1 VQPRNRT
8 TTNFRHISTKKL
20 YLVSIII
27 YIIVILWL
35 TLALRYQ
42 GQMTIVVC
50 PSKLLYHIPCPG
62 CGITRSTLLFI
73 RGYYIDSLKLNPNVL
88 LSICFVLGFPIVV
101 IFEIIT
107 GKRTLLLFYKY
118 LTQKLQNRVILTIFL
133 IFEIIVWIHNILNN
147 I

>member
-1 VQPRNRT
+1 MQQRNRT

-27 YIIVILWL
+27 YLIVILWL

-62 CGITRSTLLFI
+62 CGITRSTLLFF

-107 GKRTLLLFYKY
+107 RKRTLLLFYKY